1 MNEAGSK
8 AEKSMSIRGGGVAPL
23 KEGHTQ
29 TRERWPLQK
38 TTSTPT
44 SERARAVLR
53 FVELTGVLEFV
64 VDDLSRLVKECDP
77 RPARGNLQLRLH
89 QLDLL
94 VGVEAPRIV
103 RSAHQ
108 LLQALIEHRVLR
120 LLDCRVEP

>member
-1 MNEAGSK
+1 MLALVRLVE
-8 AEKSMSIRGGGVAPL
+8 V
-23 KEGHTQ
+23 Q
-29 TRERWPLQK
+29 
-38 TTSTPT
+38 
-44 SERARAVLR
+44 LR

-94 VGVEAPRIV
+94 VGVEAPRTV
-103 RSAHQ
+103 GSAHQ
-108 LLQALIEHRVLR
+108 VLQALIEHRVLR